1 MEYPLVYMPL
11 GCTVPHCNIHCTAE
25 GGNRN
30 GASVYNCMC
39 GMVEYCVT
47 EDATPSFGV
56 PLN

>member
-1 MEYPLVYMPL
+1 MEYPFVYMPL
-11 GCTVPHCNIHCTAE
+11 GCTVPHCSIHCTA
-25 GGNRN
+25 GGDRN

-39 GMVEYCVT
+39 EMVEYCVT